1 MSPSSSR
8 RASSHRTLR
17 VSTLVLLGVA
27 SLSLTACSS
36 SAPAD
41 SKTSTSAPASAT
53 TSASESPQTTSSP
66 AETNPQTSATPTNSH
81 LPAEVPKTTADGANI
96 SVFKAEITS
105 AEKSKTPPNQM
116 HEIPGEP
123 AVKATVKL
131 TNLSDQPADATYLSF
146 PTLENAGEVS
156 QAVTGEETKTFT
168 EIAPGE
174 SQEVTFFFPA
184 QQVPD
189 QATIK
194 LDDGSGSSTSLTHTL
209 K

>member
-1 MSPSSSR
+1 MPPISPHHTT
-8 RASSHRTLR
+8 RASALI
-17 VSTLVLLGVA
+17 LLAVA
-27 SLSLTACSS
+27 SLGLAACGSS
-36 SAPAD
+36 EQAESP
-41 SKTSTSAPASAT
+41 TSTSASASASPIATSSSSENSPTT
-53 TSASESPQTTSSP
+53 TSPSGGKNSS
-66 AETNPQTSATPTNSH
+66 SATPTNPA

-105 AEKSKTPPNQM
+105 TEKSKTPPNQM

-189 QATIK
+189 KATIK

>member
-1 MSPSSSR
+1 MPAISPHHTT
-8 RASSHRTLR
+8 RASA
-17 VSTLVLLGVA
+17 LVLLSVA
-27 SLSLTACSS
+27 SLGLAACGPSEHAES
-36 SAPAD
+36 P
-41 SKTSTSAPASAT
+41 TSTSASASA
-53 TSASESPQTTSSP
+53 SPITTSSSSENSP
-66 AETNPQTSATPTNSH
+66 TTTSPSGGKNSNSTTPTNSA

>member
-1 MSPSSSR
+1 MLPISPHHTT
-8 RASSHRTLR
+8 RASALI
-17 VSTLVLLGVA
+17 LLAVA
-27 SLSLTACSS
+27 SLGLAACGSS
-36 SAPAD
+36 EQAESQ
-41 SKTSTSAPASAT
+41 TSTSASASASPIATSSSSENSPTT
-53 TSASESPQTTSSP
+53 TSPSGGKNSSSATS
-66 AETNPQTSATPTNSH
+66 TNPA

-189 QATIK
+189 EATIK